1 MTALRFNYPQ
11 AAKALARG
19 GARVDNV
26 IAAAALGYV
35 GVVDRLVG
43 EGGTLL
49 AGAHQVSGPW
59 PRLSS
64 DPREHLGY
72 ALTWACTFGQK
83 AVVELMLSKG
93 VDPSGHD
100 DDATALHFAAGFGHL
115 DLVRLLVRSGA
126 SLETLNSYDGT
137 VLDGAVWYALNAP
150 VGGVDYATV
159 ARSLID
165 LGARTDRYPEMQSYV
180 DLVLAGQRGGG
191 YPDQ

>member
-1 MTALRFNYPQ
+1 
-11 AAKALARG
+11 
-19 GARVDNV
+19 
-26 IAAAALGYV
+26 
-35 GVVDRLVG
+35 
-43 EGGTLL
+43 
-49 AGAHQVSGPW
+49 
-59 PRLSS
+59 
-64 DPREHLGY
+64 
-72 ALTWACTFGQK
+72 
-83 AVVELMLSKG
+83 MLSKG